1 MMTINATTKDNKS
14 MKMVFATESMF
25 RVENG
30 IMKEKTVEIKNYQAF
45 LPNRE
50 YVRKYIM
57 TNITSK
63 HEMLNLK
70 KENHKMMYNCLFDK
84 MLNNCVIL
92 RINYRDY
99 NNSSRYLEQVV
110 YFSNRISNTIVDSNI
125 IQKVLKEVVK
135 DPNML
140 ASELGYEKVGNS
152 EFVLMSLINTNVAN
166 TFNKIFDD
174 IQSEINERNAA

>member
-1 MMTINATTKDNKS
+1 MTINATTKDNKS
-14 MKMVFATESMF
+14 KKIVIATESMF

-57 TNITSK
+57 TNITSN
-63 HEMLNLK
+63 HEDLNLK
-70 KENHKMMYNCLFDK
+70 KEKHKKLYNYLFDK

-99 NNSSRYLEQVV
+99 NNASRYLEQVV
-110 YFSNRISNTIVDSNI
+110 YISSRYTDLDIV
-125 IQKVLKEVVK
+125 KKFLKDIAK
-135 DPNML
+135 NPNEL
-140 ASELGYEKVGNS
+140 ASMMGYDKVGNS
-152 EFVLMSLINTNVAN
+152 ECFLMSLINTNTAN
-166 TFNKIFDD
+166 IFDKIFND